1 MVIFQIIIERGL
13 RMKKLDVIS
22 ALRSENEEYQKLEE
36 EHRKY
41 ELSLE
46 EMNKKKYLTPEE
58 ELEKKNI
65 QKQKLQLKDRMAQL
79 VKGHQ

>member
-1 MVIFQIIIERGL
+1 
-13 RMKKLDVIS
+13 MKKLDVIS